1 MKSMIVVPA
10 VDSEA
15 YLEYGRKLAE
25 KYGVPFCPRNGKTI
39 HQLQS
44 ILDSA
49 LLVAHSQGCYY
60 VNGLFKLRYHMGLA
74 PLRLK
79 QIRNGK
85 TDYLLEAL
93 HLQGSEK
100 VIDATFGLGADALVM
115 ASILQSATGHIIGLE
130 SAEPIFCVAT
140 EGVLYFRDQ
149 TGQITEESRKKIQ
162 LLHRDYQT
170 YLKEQADQSVDIV
183 FFDPMFQRPVKGSEN
198 LGEIRRFANTEPL
211 LETSIQE
218 AIRISRKRV
227 VIKERRDSNLWP
239 TWPIHRKFWGK
250 YSNIAYGVIDCER

>member
-1 MKSMIVVPA
+1 MKSMVVVPA
-10 VDSEA
+10 VDTDV
-15 YLEYGRKLAE
+15 YIEYGRKLAE
-25 KYGVPFCPRNGKTI
+25 KVGSPFCLRNGKTI
-39 HQLQS
+39 RQLQS

-60 VNGLFKLRYHMGLA
+60 VNGSYKLRYHMGLA

-93 HLQGSEK
+93 RLKGTEQ

-115 ASILQSATGHIIGLE
+115 ASVLQSATGHIIGLE
-130 SAEPIFCVAT
+130 SAEPIFYVAA
-140 EGVLYFRDQ
+140 EGVLYFRDH
-149 TGQITEESRKKIQ
+149 TGQVAEESRRKIQ

-198 LGEIRRFANTEPL
+198 LGEIRSFANTEPL
-211 LETSIQE
+211 LDASIQE

-227 VIKERRDSNLWP
+227 VIKERRDSNLWS
-239 TWPIHRKFWGK
+239 TWPIHRKVGGK